1 MPTTT
6 KQQAAPR
13 ASATRRHTGP
23 PKWTGLTSKEVEE
36 IVVKMSRDGVQSA
49 AIGTRLRDLHAVPNV
64 RAATGKTVSQI
75 LHEQGLTPAIPE
87 DIQNLMRRAVNLRQK
102 HLATHKK
109 DHHNARGLQLIESK
123 IRRLALYYKRQGRL
137 PPDWK
142 YDPNQAGLLVE

>member
-13 ASATRRHTGP
+13 ASPTRRATGP
-23 PKWTGLTSKEVEE
+23 PKWTGLTGKEVEDL
-36 IVVKMSRDGVQSA
+36 VVKMSRDGIQA
-49 AIGTRLRDLHAVPNV
+49 ALIGTRLRDLHAVPNV
-64 RAATGKTVSQI
+64 RQATGKTVSQI
-75 LHEQGLTPAIPE
+75 LEANQLTPAIPE
-87 DIQNLMRRAVNLRQK
+87 DIQNLMRRAVNLRTK

-109 DHHNARGLQLIESK
+109 DNHNARGLQLIESK

-142 YDPNQAGLLVE
+142 YEPAQAALLVE

>member
-6 KQQAAPR
+6 KQTAPPR
-13 ASATRRHTGP
+13 ATPTRRHTGP
-23 PKWTGLTSKEVEE
+23 PKWTGLTGKEVEE
-36 IVVKMSRDGVQSA
+36 LVAKLNRDGVQA
-49 AIGTRLRDLHAVPNV
+49 ARIGILLRDLHAVPNV
-64 RAATGKTVSQI
+64 RQATGKTVSQI
-75 LHEQGLTPAIPE
+75 LQEQGLTPQIPE
-87 DIQNLMRRAVNLRQK
+87 DITNLMRRAVNLRTK
-102 HLATHKK
+102 HLATHRK